1 MTEENQE
8 FDLKLLVG
16 IIDTAIES
24 DNPAVKK
31 CLKDLF
37 LTVALVHSDKPKKQK
52 GLLTDLVNSV
62 DSLSRDMRSVISWI
76 NNSIPRDARYDPNN
90 GSFYKSPY
98 SQYNKIM

>member
-1 MTEENQE
+1 MTEQNQE

-37 LTVALVHSDKPKKQK
+37 LTVALAHSDEPKKQK

-76 NNSIPRDARYDPNN
+76 NNTTPNSSWYDH
-90 GSFYKSPY
+90 STSSYYKRPYSPY
-98 SQYNKIM
+98 SKI